1 MKGVIRCTLSL
12 GCFLS
17 NIDGRVGS
25 DKGSL
30 YQSRSRWALR
40 RRCWALPECRYRRT
54 TKTLPIGDGA
64 LGHERTGKAV
74 TLKQLCGCDI
84 GISVSR

>member
-1 MKGVIRCTLSL
+1 MKGVIRCTLPL
-12 GCFLS
+12 RCFLS

-40 RRCWALPECRYRRT
+40 RRCWALHECRYRRT
-54 TKTLPIGDGA
+54 TKSFPIGDGA
-64 LGHERTGKAV
+64 LAHARTGK
-74 TLKQLCGCDI
+74 TETRKQLCGCDI